1 VLRKTV
7 FLLSTATLLA
17 CCINID
23 AQSVEAKNKS
33 GARRGAYL
41 VPPPPAYA
49 PSILPMMRGASGTI
63 AYSREVVLEETA
75 ETAAPTEEKVVYV
88 KTYGTAAAVKPTS
101 SRKGV
106 TTY

>member
-1 VLRKTV
+1 
-7 FLLSTATLLA
+7 
-17 CCINID
+17 
-23 AQSVEAKNKS
+23 
-33 GARRGAYL
+33 
-41 VPPPPAYA
+41 
-49 PSILPMMRGASGTI
+49 MMRGASGTI

>member
-1 VLRKTV
+1 M
-7 FLLSTATLLA
+7 LSTAALLA

-23 AQSVEAKNKS
+23 APSAEAKSKS

-63 AYSREVVLEETA
+63 PYSREVIVEETA
-75 ETAAPTEEKVVYV
+75 EAAAPAEEKIVYV
-88 KTYGTAAAVKPTS
+88 KTYGTAAAAVKPTS

>member
-1 VLRKTV
+1 M
-7 FLLSTATLLA
+7 LSTAALLA

-23 AQSVEAKNKS
+23 APSAEAKSKS

-49 PSILPMMRGASGTI
+49 PSILPMMRGASGTT
-63 AYSREVVLEETA
+63 AYSREVIVEDTA
-75 ETAAPTEEKVVYV
+75 EAAVSPTEEKVVYV
-88 KTYGTAAAVKPTS
+88 KTYGTVAAVKPTS

>member
-1 VLRKTV
+1 
-7 FLLSTATLLA
+7 
-17 CCINID
+17 
-23 AQSVEAKNKS
+23 
-33 GARRGAYL
+33 ARRGAYL

-63 AYSREVVLEETA
+63 PYSREVIVEETTEA
-75 ETAAPTEEKVVYV
+75 AAPAEEKIVYV
-88 KTYGTAAAVKPTS
+88 KTYGTAAAAVKPTS

>member
-1 VLRKTV
+1 M
-7 FLLSTATLLA
+7 LSTAALLA

-23 AQSVEAKNKS
+23 APSAEAKNKS

-49 PSILPMMRGASGTI
+49 PSILPMTRSASGTI
-63 AYSREVVLEETA
+63 PYTREVIVEDTA
-75 ETAAPTEEKVVYV
+75 EAAASPVEEKIVYV
-88 KTYGTAAAVKPTS
+88 KTYGSAAAVKPTS

>member
-1 VLRKTV
+1 M
-7 FLLSTATLLA
+7 LSTAALLA

-49 PSILPMMRGASGTI
+49 PSILPMTRGASGTI
-63 AYSREVVLEETA
+63 AYSREVIVEDTA
-75 ETAAPTEEKVVYV
+75 EAAAPAEEKVVYV